1 MKGMKKEWVVTRQ
14 CNSLAL
20 ACSHAGRAQ
29 LPLFDCFSKR
39 THVHKRNT
47 ESSITRPHGS
57 FQQIGY
63 CDRFDLK
70 N

>member
-1 MKGMKKEWVVTRQ
+1 MKGMKKDNATLWRLHIPMQAELSSRF
-14 CNSLAL
+14 
-20 ACSHAGRAQ
+20 
-29 LPLFDCFSKR
+29 FDCFSKR

>member
-1 MKGMKKEWVVTRQ
+1 MKGMKKDNATLWRLHIPMQAELSSRFLTAFL
-14 CNSLAL
+14 S
-20 ACSHAGRAQ
+20 
-29 LPLFDCFSKR
+29 
-39 THVHKRNT
+39 VHKRNT